1 MTLPLS
7 GSITIIIP
15 VALYILPL
23 SGSITIII
31 PVALSIIIIIL
42 LLGSIIISLPF
53 LELFIIMPVLLSIGC
68 CCASAFCE
76 DIGYRVGEKS
86 DDVRSGKR
94 RMDEMTIADIS
105 AVLFSIC
112 CFFLIKPR
120 VFIVSLLISSYILF
134 MIQFKFFRS

>member
-1 MTLPLS
+1 MT
-7 GSITIIIP
+7 
-15 VALYILPL
+15 LPL

-53 LELFIIMPVLLSIGC
+53 LELFIIMPLSGSIIIPVLLSIGCC

-86 DDVRSGKR
+86 DDVRSVKR

>member
-15 VALYILPL
+15 VALYIMPL
-23 SGSITIII
+23 SGSIII
-31 PVALSIIIIIL
+31 
-42 LLGSIIISLPF
+42 
-53 LELFIIMPVLLSIGC
+53 PVLLSIGC

-134 MIQFKFFRS
+134 MI